1 MAKHILPTVGALALA
16 VMLSACA
23 GKAEYHPADQSGA
36 QPPLPAPKNFLMP
49 PMQVPTGVGW
59 AEGSRPPWPTA

>member
-23 GKAEYHPADQSGA
+23 GKAEYHPTDQSGA
-36 QPPLPAPKNFLMP
+36 KPPLPAPKNFLMS
-49 PMQVPTGVGW
+49 TL
-59 AEGSRPPWPTA
+59 R